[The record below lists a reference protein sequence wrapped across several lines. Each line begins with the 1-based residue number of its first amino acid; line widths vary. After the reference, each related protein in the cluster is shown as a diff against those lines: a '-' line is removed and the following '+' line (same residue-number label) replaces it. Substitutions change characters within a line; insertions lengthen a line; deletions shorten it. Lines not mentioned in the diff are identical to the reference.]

1 MREGRREGDERGS
14 PPLASC
20 PNLVTDGC
28 YLERWGS
35 GVHECVTHPDLTAPC
50 LSPSPQV
57 VMWDL
62 SGEHERIAAMR
73 QGGGSKEAASEAGD
87 EAHVPVVKWR

>member
-1 MREGRREGDERGS
+1 MRE
-14 PPLASC
+14 
-20 PNLVTDGC
+20 
-28 YLERWGS
+28 
-35 GVHECVTHPDLTAPC
+35 CVAHPDLTALYPP
-50 LSPSPQV
+50 LIFFPQV

>member
-1 MREGRREGDERGS
+1 MCVS
-14 PPLASC
+14 ASHTLTSLHCTTPLFF
-20 PNLVTDGC
+20 
-28 YLERWGS
+28 
-35 GVHECVTHPDLTAPC
+35 
-50 LSPSPQV
+50 SPQV